1 MSAKNCHKCG
11 KEVDVNA
18 GGCAM
23 MIAFCRNHTTN
34 LINLSF
40 CRDCYDKF
48 IDYDLR
54 NLNVVADLGILFGDD
69 NEA

>member
-1 MSAKNCHKCG
+1 MSVNNCHKCG
-11 KEVDVNA
+11 AKVDVNN

-40 CRDCYDKF
+40 CRDCYDTF
-48 IDYDLR
+48 IDHNLR
-54 NLNVVADLGILFGDD
+54 NLNTVVNLGILFGEDG
-69 NEA
+69 ET